1 MNEPYLNIP
10 IAGFRA
16 DCCIQRI
23 KAFPTD
29 SFSFTPIEEGVDLK
43 KKKKANPNCTVTLAL
58 DKTI

>member
-29 SFSFTPIEEGVDLK
+29 SFSFTLIEEGVDLK
-43 KKKKANPNCTVTLAL
+43 KKEKKQLIQTAQLHWP
-58 DKTI
+58 